1 MPQLLTLEI
10 RATTVR
16 TRPSAGFPV
25 TLNPPSPSPSI
36 PPLPPLPPILLSL
49 APLPQSPLPRPTTT
63 TPHSLTHSLTHSRYD
78 SWGLPFFCF
87 VGHSLHFTMPRQVLV
102 QPIFDVHGR
111 RRGHVA
117 FRRKAT
123 PQEYDAAPDRLRPLA
138 RAAGDLRCGRELL
151 ADAAR
156 DRTATL
162 ERCDR
167 PEPFPTGS

>member
-1 MPQLLTLEI
+1 MAATEKASVTVILTDSWRLGH
-10 RATTVR
+10 VR
-16 TRPSAGFPV
+16 TGPSASPPP
-25 TLNPPSPSPSI
+25 TNPPTLPNNPNPALNHSI
-36 PPLPPLPPILLSL
+36 
-49 APLPQSPLPRPTTT
+49 AY
-63 TPHSLTHSLTHSRYD
+63 SRYD
-78 SWGLPFFCF
+78 SWGRPFFCF
-87 VGHSLHFTMPRQVLV
+87 VWCSLHLTTPRQVLV

-138 RAAGDLRCGRELL
+138 RAAGDVRCGRELL